1 MGASS
6 LHLGPLQKSAL
17 EKNKCEFR
25 YYDSNV
31 VSFTSNRC
39 KVDDVSCRSPSYIL
53 PVASHLDPSLVSA
66 PDNIC
71 DGPRTVKEPRSPRLR
86 RPGLI

>member
-1 MGASS
+1 MEASS

-17 EKNKCEFR
+17 EKNKCGFR

-39 KVDDVSCRSPSYIL
+39 RIDDVSYCPSSYIL

-66 PDNIC
+66 PDTIYAMVPASLESLE
-71 DGPRTVKEPRSPRLR
+71 GRA
-86 RPGLI
+86 